1 MRSTHP
7 GGWTAAS
14 DRTRIL
20 AIDPGTRIAGY
31 AVLDFT
37 PGGDGTIV
45 DAGVLRLHANGS
57 LAHRVRQ
64 LFDDVVALVEE
75 HAPTHLALEGL
86 FSHVAHARTAI
97 QMAHGRGAVLLAAE
111 IRGLPIAEL
120 PPAEVKKALT
130 GSGRASKAQMQ
141 RAVMTQCAL
150 AVAPEPPDV
159 ADAIGIALC
168 AGRRLGSAR

>member
-1 MRSTHP
+1 MKSTQR
-7 GGWTAAS
+7 GGWQALSAQ
-14 DRTRIL
+14 TRIL

-31 AVLDFT
+31 AVVDFNAR
-37 PGGDGTIV
+37 GEGTIV
-45 DAGVLRLHANGS
+45 DAGILRLSATAS

-64 LFDDVVALVEE
+64 LHDDVVALLDE
-75 HAPTHLALEGL
+75 HAPTHLALEGV
-86 FSHVAHARTAI
+86 FSHVDHARTAI
-97 QMAHGRGAVLLAAE
+97 QMAHGRGVVLLAAE
-111 IRGLPIAEL
+111 ARGLPIAEF

-130 GSGRASKAQMQ
+130 GNGRASKAQMQ

-150 AVAPEPPDV
+150 AAAPEPPDV